1 MFYIIYKVFV
11 FFKKMQKN
19 VKTHMHKITET
30 PTMSLSEHEKYDN
43 ESFQKKNSDLMTKSK
58 IKIARIVFPIPF

>member
-1 MFYIIYKVFV
+1 
-11 FFKKMQKN
+11 MQKN
-19 VKTHMHKITET
+19 VKTHMHKITKT

>member
-19 VKTHMHKITET
+19 VKTHMHKITKT

-43 ESFQKKNSDLMTKSK
+43 ESFQKK
-58 IKIARIVFPIPF
+58 IVI

>member
-1 MFYIIYKVFV
+1 
-11 FFKKMQKN
+11 MQKSER
-19 VKTHMHKITET
+19 VHMHKITET